1 MENITLPIRGYK
13 VFNPDFTCRD
23 FKFQVGET
31 YQIEGPIEICR
42 KGFHFCLNAA
52 HCFSYYGF
60 DSKNIVCEVEALGEV
75 QTHSEDS
82 KVCTDKIKIVRQLTW
97 EEVLKV
103 ANQGKENTGHSNS
116 GYRNSGDRNSG
127 NWNSGNRNSGNW
139 NSGDSNSGDSNSGD
153 SNSGY
158 SNSGYRNSGYRNSG
172 NWNSGNWNSGD
183 SNSGDSN
190 SGDSNSGDSNS
201 GYRNSGYRNSGNW
214 NSGNRNSGNWN
225 SGNWNSGDRNSGY
238 SNSGYRN
245 SGDRNSGD
253 SNSGN
258 WNSGNWNS
266 GYRNSGD
273 SNSGYRN
280 VGAFCTDQN
289 PTIWLFDKPTD
300 IKVKDWERSDA
311 VRTMENLLDTH
322 LWIYSE
328 NMTDQEKE
336 KFPSHKTTGGYLKKK
351 TMHQAW
357 ADMWGNLNEE
367 KRKVFTTLPHFDK
380 DKFKEITGITL

>member
-1 MENITLPIRGYK
+1 METSTHVRGYK

-116 GYRNSGDRNSG
+116 GYSNSG
-127 NWNSGNRNSGNW
+127 NWNSGNRNSGN
-139 NSGDSNSGDSNSGD
+139 SNSGDS
-153 SNSGY
+153 
-158 SNSGYRNSGYRNSG
+158 
-172 NWNSGNWNSGD
+172 
-183 SNSGDSN
+183 
-190 SGDSNSGDSNS
+190 
-201 GYRNSGYRNSGNW
+201 
-214 NSGNRNSGNWN
+214 
-225 SGNWNSGDRNSGY
+225 
-238 SNSGYRN
+238 
-245 SGDRNSGD
+245 NSGD

-266 GYRNSGD
+266 GNRNSGDSNSGNWNSGDSNSGNRNSGDSNSGDSNSGNWNSGNWNSGD

-357 ADMWGNLNEE
+357 ADMWGNLSED
-367 KRKVFTTLPHFDK
+367 KRKLFTNLPNFDAK
-380 DKFKEITGITL
+380 KFSEITGITI

>member
-13 VFNPDFTCRD
+13 VFNPDFTCRGQ
-23 FKFQVGET
+23 KFQVGET
-31 YQIEGPIEICR
+31 YTIEGPIEICR

-116 GYRNSGDRNSG
+116 GY
-127 NWNSGNRNSGNW
+127 
-139 NSGDSNSGDSNSGD
+139 
-153 SNSGY
+153 
-158 SNSGYRNSGYRNSG
+158 
-172 NWNSGNWNSGD
+172 
-183 SNSGDSN
+183 
-190 SGDSNSGDSNS
+190 
-201 GYRNSGYRNSGNW
+201 
-214 NSGNRNSGNWN
+214 
-225 SGNWNSGDRNSGY
+225 
-238 SNSGYRN
+238 
-245 SGDRNSGD
+245 

-258 WNSGNWNS
+258 WNSGN
-266 GYRNSGD
+266 RNSGD

-357 ADMWGNLNEE
+357 ADMWGNLSED
-367 KRKVFTTLPHFDK
+367 KRKLFTNLPNFDAK
-380 DKFKEITGITL
+380 KFSEITGITI